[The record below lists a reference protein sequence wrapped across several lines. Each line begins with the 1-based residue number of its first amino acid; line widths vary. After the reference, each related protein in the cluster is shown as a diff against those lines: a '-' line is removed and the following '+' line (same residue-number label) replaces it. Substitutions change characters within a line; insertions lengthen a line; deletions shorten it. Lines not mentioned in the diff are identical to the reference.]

1 MNNGYQNEYDF
12 VKLFNN
18 KDINKVNSQL
28 IFTTHATNLLNLE
41 ILRRDQIWFVEK
53 NPLNGN
59 SELYPLDSFSVRK
72 DMIVGKVII
81 IIPALGS
88 IMLFIQNNIFIVLG
102 IIALI
107 VLLSEIFKSSR
118 KKAEVVSKC

>member
-1 MNNGYQNEYDF
+1 MQ
-12 VKLFNN
+12 
-18 KDINKVNSQL
+18 
-28 IFTTHATNLLNLE
+28 
-41 ILRRDQIWFVEK
+41 
-53 NPLNGN
+53 
-59 SELYPLDSFSVRK
+59 
-72 DMIVGKVII
+72 VII